1 MARPGHAAVRI
12 TVCAPSWRPTG
23 SSCARSRTPTPPTC
37 SPSTTTPPSCGTSTA
52 SKPTS
57 PEDIRDRTL
66 PRLLHDHPCTGTRGF
81 WAAREKGTG
90 AFLGWFEL
98 RPLDD
103 HDPAVAEL
111 GYRLNRAAW
120 GRGYATEGAR
130 ALVDKGFTDLGIQ
143 RVTASTMAVNAGSRR
158 VMEKTGLTFLRA
170 YTEDWPEAI
179 EGSEHGEVEYVLT
192 REAWERD
199 RRGPR

>member
-1 MARPGHAAVRI
+1 MVQEDRRPPVFLETDRLVLRPVTVADAPDLLALDNDPAVMRYI
-12 TVCAPSWRPTG
+12 NGGR
-23 SSCARSRTPTPPTC
+23 
-37 SPSTTTPPSCGTSTA
+37 
-52 SKPTS
+52 PTS

-66 PRLLHDHPCTGTRGF
+66 PRLLHDHPCTGTRGY
-81 WAAREKGTG
+81 WAAQRKDTG

-98 RPLDD
+98 RPPDD

-130 ALVDKGFTDLGIQ
+130 ALVDKGFTDLGVR
-143 RVTASTMAVNAGSRR
+143 RVTANTMAVNTGSRR

-192 REAWERD
+192 REAWERG
-199 RRGPR
+199 R